1 MPFSSLPQMFFERA
15 RELAKRPRCRVRRGR
30 LQAAKNVG
38 GGRVTHAIAIGSK
51 GEIDGEVLRWLK
63 TAYDAAMAKLH
74 ATEAAQRVI
83 DRAVQLFGG
92 EGVHGAYAD
101 TWIYDPATR
110 SWRQARPSLS
120 PSPRIGHGLVARGR
134 QDQRPGQISC
144 VDHGDE
150 RAARAVQVRER
161 LLHGMP
167 GAELLRLQGPLQVGL
182 VGERCADLIAAGATV
197 IDVRRPYEYEAGR
210 IAGARNLEMNE
221 LSAAAQTIA
230 RDRPLILYCRSGD
243 RSRMAAE
250 AFRGAGYD
258 AHNLAD
264 GIAGWVEAGR
274 ALEPEGG
281 FVRAPLPAS

>member
-1 MPFSSLPQMFFERA
+1 MS
-15 RELAKRPRCRVRRGR
+15 
-30 LQAAKNVG
+30 
-38 GGRVTHAIAIGSK
+38 
-51 GEIDGEVLRWLK
+51 D
-63 TAYDAAMAKLH
+63 
-74 ATEAAQRVI
+74 
-83 DRAVQLFGG
+83 
-92 EGVHGAYAD
+92 
-101 TWIYDPATR
+101 DPAVSTE
-110 SWRQARPSLS
+110 LS
-120 PSPRIGHGLVARGR
+120 PARG
-134 QDQRPGQISC
+134 
-144 VDHGDE
+144 
-150 RAARAVQVRER
+150 
-161 LLHGMP
+161 
-167 GAELLRLQGPLQVGL
+167 AE
-182 VGERCADLIAAGATV
+182 LIAAGATL